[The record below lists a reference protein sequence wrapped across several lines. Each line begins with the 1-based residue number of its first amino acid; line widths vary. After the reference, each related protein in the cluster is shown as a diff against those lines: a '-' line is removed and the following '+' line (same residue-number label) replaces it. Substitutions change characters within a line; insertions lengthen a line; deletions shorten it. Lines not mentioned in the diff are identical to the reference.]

1 MHAVDGGM
9 NGSTVLFVCRANQG
23 GTDYDVGHL
32 DWTGCHTMT
41 GRVMAV
47 RKDNYQ
53 VIITILLDYYT
64 VVYLCSFFRAI
75 VSTGQPT
82 AGFWKD
88 VHCHQEL
95 ICNNGLIL
103 VLIMYTQGI
112 DYRFW

>member
-53 VIITILLDYYT
+53 VIVTHNYLTGLLYLRMF
-64 VVYLCSFFRAI
+64 VY
-75 VSTGQPT
+75 V
-82 AGFWKD
+82 
-88 VHCHQEL
+88 
-95 ICNNGLIL
+95 
-103 VLIMYTQGI
+103 
-112 DYRFW
+112 

>member
-53 VIITILLDYYT
+53 VVLNCNTSISGLLHR
-64 VVYLCSFFRAI
+64 VVYMCSFF
-75 VSTGQPT
+75 VQ
-82 AGFWKD
+82 F
-88 VHCHQEL
+88 C
-95 ICNNGLIL
+95 
-103 VLIMYTQGI
+103 
-112 DYRFW
+112 

>member
-1 MHAVDGGM
+1 MNSDNGQRLMHAVDGGM

-53 VIITILLDYYT
+53 VIITHN
-64 VVYLCSFFRAI
+64 YLTGYIIPSYICVLSYF
-75 VSTGQPT
+75 VS
-82 AGFWKD
+82 
-88 VHCHQEL
+88 
-95 ICNNGLIL
+95 
-103 VLIMYTQGI
+103 
-112 DYRFW
+112 